1 MRNSPEFILSIVK
14 DNLAYIRSYRFFVMG
29 KTGPTGKSWLTD
41 RLREIGCDVI
51 ELSEDIHWFVDY
63 KDSENHYLIDPFK
76 KITII
81 ILNQPLKTEG

>member
-14 DNLAYIRSYRFFVMG
+14 DNLAY

-41 RLREIGCDVI
+41 RLREIGCDVV
-51 ELSEDIHWFVDY
+51 ELSEDIYSFVDY

>member
-1 MRNSPEFILSIVK
+1 MRNRPEFILSIVK
-14 DNLAYIRSYRFFVMG
+14 GNLVYIRSYRFFVMG

-41 RLREIGCDVI
+41 RLREIGCDVV
-51 ELSEDIHWFVDY
+51 ELSEDIYSFVDY